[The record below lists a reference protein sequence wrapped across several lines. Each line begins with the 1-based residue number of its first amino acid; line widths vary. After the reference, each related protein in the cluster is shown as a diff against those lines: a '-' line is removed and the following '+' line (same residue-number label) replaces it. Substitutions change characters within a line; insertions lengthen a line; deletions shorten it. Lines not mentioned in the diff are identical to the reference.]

1 VKRQREAREAAKAKH
16 DARMIQADDQW
27 SGETFVEQ
35 SDALARG

>member
-16 DARMIQADDQW
+16 DAQMIRDDAQW
-27 SGETFVEQ
+27 TGEKFVEQ